1 MAEEL
6 SAIANNQNDTSK
18 LGAALG
24 LDGAQ
29 IEKVV
34 ARQQEKNI
42 LFGEAAKELG
52 LISETQ
58 LKKALSEQFGFSYA
72 AAQEGGLSKLLT
84 AAYSPFSR
92 EVEGIK
98 SLRSQLLIRWFN
110 KANKTLTLASASHED
125 GASTLAANL
134 AILFSQ
140 LNKNTLLI
148 DANLRKPNQQSLFAI
163 KTKLGLANILANRQ
177 GEYQL
182 KPQKS
187 MPNLTVLSAGTEA
200 PNPQELLNRDSLSQL
215 IEDLEKVYD
224 VILID
229 TSPANLGD
237 DYLSV
242 ISKTKAV
249 MLIARKGVTLISE
262 LELIKSNIAVTD
274 AELLG
279 AVLQE
284 L

>member
-6 SAIANNQNDTSK
+6 STIANHQNGASK

-24 LDGAQ
+24 LDSEQ

-52 LISETQ
+52 FVSEIQ
-58 LKKALSEQFGFSYA
+58 LKKGLSEQFGFSYGE
-72 AAQEGGLSKLLT
+72 AQEGGLSKLLI
-84 AAYSPFSR
+84 AAHNPFSS

-110 KANKTLTLASASHED
+110 KANKTLALASASHED
-125 GASTLAANL
+125 GASTLVANL

-140 LNKNTLLI
+140 LNKKTLLI

-163 KTKLGLANILANRQ
+163 NNKLGLANILANRQ

-182 KPQKS
+182 KPQNTL
-187 MPNLTVLSAGTEA
+187 PNLTVLSAGTEA
-200 PNPQELLNRDSLSQL
+200 PNPQELLNRDSLSDI

-242 ISKTKAV
+242 ISKTKGV

-262 LELIKSNIAVTD
+262 LELMKSNIAVTD
-274 AELLG
+274 SVLLG